1 MSVLTTE
8 RIVCYTAVFSVVT
21 HRSPPSHLGVIGLRD
36 DTKNACVADYWKKRC
51 WKVWTDTC
59 IYINAC
65 WNDKWQRKTGRTTMV
80 LTRAGLPV
88 THLFLPRWSQTRFPA
103 VARRWARTGSRTFL
117 GPSPTWFGARRPS
130 APVRPTSIHCMYQK
144 ESQRHDPG
152 QKANLL

>member
-1 MSVLTTE
+1 MFGKECLFNTMLIPNLQISVLTTE
-8 RIVCYTAVFSVVT
+8 RIWGGA
-21 HRSPPSHLGVIGLRD
+21 LRD

-59 IYINAC
+59 IYINAS

-152 QKANLL
+152 QKANLLR